1 MIGRREFITLLGS
14 AAAAWPLVARA
25 QQAKPVVG
33 LLAGGTAKAYAQLL
47 SAFLQ
52 GLNETGYI
60 EGRSV
65 AIEQRWAEGNYQR
78 LPALADDLVQRQVS
92 VLVALTTPAALVAKA
107 ATATI
112 PVVFTTVGDPV
123 QLGLVSSLSRPG
135 SNVTGATHL
144 NVELAPKLL
153 ETIREAVPAA
163 TSVALIV
170 NPTNPN
176 AETVANGMRSAAGTL
191 GISLHVLRVGND
203 ADLDD
208 AFAKLP
214 QLRAGALAVTSD
226 VFLFSRRE
234 QIAAVALRQGLPSI
248 YPQRDFAAAGG
259 LMSYAGNNADG
270 YHQAGIYAGRIL
282 KGEKPA
288 DLPVHQ
294 TTKVELVVNLRTAKA
309 LGITVPMTLLARA
322 DEVIE

>member
-1 MIGRREFITLLGS
+1 MTATILMRLLQPKGYGPLSHLRHWLRPTILVACRKPPQPRSAARAMLRVGARRGPLSLGRSMRRREFITLLGG
-14 AAAAWPLVARA
+14 AAVGWPLTASA
-25 QQAKPVVG
+25 QQVKPVVG
-33 LLAGGTAKAYAQLL
+33 LLAGGTAKAYAPLL

-52 GLNETGYI
+52 GLNETGYA

-65 AIEQRWAEGNYQR
+65 AIEQRWADGNYQR

-92 VLVALTTPAALVAKA
+92 VLVALTTPAAVVAKA

-112 PVVFTTVGDPV
+112 PVVFTTIGDPV

-144 NVELAPKLL
+144 NVELSPKLL

-191 GISLHVLRVGND
+191 GISL
-203 ADLDD
+203 
-208 AFAKLP
+208 
-214 QLRAGALAVTSD
+214 
-226 VFLFSRRE
+226 
-234 QIAAVALRQGLPSI
+234 
-248 YPQRDFAAAGG
+248 QR
-259 LMSYAGNNADG
+259 L
-270 YHQAGIYAGRIL
+270 
-282 KGEKPA
+282 
-288 DLPVHQ
+288 
-294 TTKVELVVNLRTAKA
+294 
-309 LGITVPMTLLARA
+309 
-322 DEVIE
+322 

>member
-1 MIGRREFITLLGS
+1 MIGRRDFITLLGG
-14 AAAAWPLVARA
+14 AVAWPLAAHA

-65 AIEQRWAEGNYQR
+65 VIEQRWAEGNYQR

-163 TSVALIV
+163 TSVVLIV

-176 AETVANGMRSAAGTL
+176 AETVANGMRSAAGRL
-191 GISLHVLRVGND
+191 GMSLNVLRVGND

-214 QLRAGALAVTSD
+214 QLRAGALAVTAD

-259 LMSYAGNNADG
+259 LMSYAGNNVDG
-270 YHQAGIYAGRIL
+270 YHQAGVYAGRIL
-282 KGEKPA
+282 KGEKPMDMPVVQLSKF
-288 DLPVHQ
+288 DLVI
-294 TTKVELVVNLRTAKA
+294 NLKTAKA
-309 LGITVPMTLLARA
+309 LGLSLPPGLLSIA